1 MYFIYD
7 ELFYLKCI
15 WRRFEEIDNN
25 FYVVPIG
32 DKNQEYMTRI
42 YDKNLWQFEIWLNGT
57 CSFSFWF

>member
-42 YDKNLWQFEIWLNGT
+42 YDKNLW
-57 CSFSFWF
+57 